1 LLTGAGAQERGG
13 ELLRHGC
20 VQHKVNRRGDRR
32 VEM

>member
-20 VQHKVNRRGDRR
+20 RLSRRGDRR